1 MNTSISLSDIYKVSL
16 YHRAMEF
23 KNRLQQ
29 LLQAKD
35 GGNMSALA
43 AFCGVTPQ
51 AVQQWVAQGRTP
63 RAHRLQQIADYF
75 GITEKELLFG
85 EEVPAGVQGETE
97 QPLRLPESYIPV
109 RAYDPDDQDFVTI
122 KTVRL
127 KLSAGISGFAIEPE
141 RGEGMPIVFQKEWL
155 ERHGYFA
162 ENLIALKIRGESM
175 RPKLDDGDLVVI
187 NTADRIPKDNHVY
200 AVNFDGEDVIK
211 RLCREN
217 REWWLVSDN
226 PDQKNYPKQI
236 CKGASCIIIG
246 QVIYMQSRAL

>member
-1 MNTSISLSDIYKVSL
+1 MNTSISLSDNYKVSL

-35 GGNMSALA
+35 GGNMSSLA

-51 AVQQWVAQGRTP
+51 AVQQWIAQGRTP

-85 EEVPAGVQGETE
+85 EDLPLDVQSGIEP
-97 QPLRLPESYIPV
+97 PLRLPESFIPV
-109 RAYDPDDQDFVTI
+109 RAHDPDDQDFVTI

-127 KLSAGISGFAIEPE
+127 KLSAGISGYSIEPE

-187 NTADRIPKDNHVY
+187 NTADRVPKDNHVY

-211 RLCREN
+211 RMCREN

-236 CKGASCIIIG
+236 CKGGSCIIIG

>member
-1 MNTSISLSDIYKVSL
+1 
-16 YHRAMEF
+16 MEF

-35 GGNMSALA
+35 GGNMSELA
-43 AFCGVTPQ
+43 AFCKVTPQ
-51 AVQQWVAQGRTP
+51 AVQQWIAQGRAP
-63 RAHRLQQIADYF
+63 RPHRLQEIAAYF

-85 EEVPAGVQGETE
+85 EDVPGDMTSRENERVVFPA
-97 QPLRLPESYIPV
+97 SFIPV
-109 RAYDPDDQDFVTI
+109 AAYEPGDDDFVTI

-127 KLSAGISGFAIEPE
+127 KLSAGITGFSIEPE
-141 RGEGMPIVFQKEWL
+141 RGEGMPIVFQREWM
-155 ERHGYFA
+155 ERNGFYA
-162 ENLIALKIRGESM
+162 ENLIAVKIRGDSM

-187 NTADRIPKDNHVY
+187 NTADRIPKDNHLY

-226 PDQKNYPKQI
+226 PDQKSYPKQI
-236 CKGASCIIIG
+236 CKGGSCIIIG
-246 QVIYMQSRAL
+246 HIIHMQSRTF

>member
-1 MNTSISLSDIYKVSL
+1 
-16 YHRAMEF
+16 MEF

-35 GGNMSALA
+35 GGNMSSLA
-43 AFCGVTPQ
+43 AFCDVTPQ

-63 RAHRLQQIADYF
+63 RAHRLAQIANYF

-85 EEVPAGVQGETE
+85 EDVPGGISEESTPPA
-97 QPLRLPESYIPV
+97 RLPESYIPV
-109 RAYDPDDQDFVTI
+109 RAHDPDDQDFVTI

-127 KLSAGISGFAIEPE
+127 KLSAGISGFSTEPE
-141 RGEGMPIVFQKEWL
+141 RGDGMPIVFQKEWL
-155 ERHGYFA
+155 ERHGYLA
-162 ENLIALKIRGESM
+162 ENLIALKIKGESM

-187 NTADRIPKDNHVY
+187 NIADRVPKDKRIY

-226 PDQKNYPKQI
+226 PDQKAYPKQI
-236 CKGASCIIIG
+236 CKGAACIIIG
-246 QVIYMQSRAL
+246 EVIYMQSRAL